1 MQRLFGDP
9 AWSDHAG
16 QRSSLRRPCARDASV
31 TSARCPHACEVERLS
46 RDLGEKSASES
57 DFCAA
62 VAAEG
67 FMSNAG

>member
-9 AWSDHAG
+9 AWSDLLASGVPCDGHARG
-16 QRSSLRRPCARDASV
+16 IASV
-31 TSARCPHACEVERLS
+31 TSARCHHAYDVERLS